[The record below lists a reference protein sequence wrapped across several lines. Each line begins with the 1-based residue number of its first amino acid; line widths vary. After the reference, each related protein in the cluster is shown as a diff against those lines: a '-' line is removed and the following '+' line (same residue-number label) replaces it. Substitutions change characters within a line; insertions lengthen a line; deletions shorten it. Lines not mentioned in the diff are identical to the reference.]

1 MGTAVT
7 ASRALFGGLAF
18 SVALAACGSSSPQH
32 LADETTQALY
42 RADRNAAIAD
52 FDDTLKPQV
61 TQAQVGA
68 ISDAMHM
75 LGNYKGL
82 DSLHG
87 DGNTGR
93 YDYVANFDKG
103 KMLVMMRMDPNGKI
117 GAYRV
122 TPTEQ

>member
-1 MGTAVT
+1 MGSPLIA
-7 ASRALFGGLAF
+7 ARALLGGFAL
-18 SVALAACGSSSPQH
+18 SMALAGCGSSNPQH
-32 LADETTQALY
+32 MADETTQALY
-42 RADRNAAIAD
+42 RADRNGAIAD
-52 FDDTLKPQV
+52 FDDTLKGQV

-93 YDYVANFDKG
+93 YDYVANFERG
-103 KMLVMMRMDPNGKI
+103 KMLVMLRVDPNGRI